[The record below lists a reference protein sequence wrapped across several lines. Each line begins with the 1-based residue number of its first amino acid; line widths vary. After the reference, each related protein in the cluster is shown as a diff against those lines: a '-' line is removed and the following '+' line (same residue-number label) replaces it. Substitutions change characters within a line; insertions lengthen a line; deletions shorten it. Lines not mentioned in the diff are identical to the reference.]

1 MVKAKAAPVIVATP
15 AVTRPG
21 AGPSSAMVTR
31 SRARGGREI
40 NVEPEVEFRPE
51 IEFLPE
57 VEIPAETD
65 EEVSGA
71 TRHITDIASQYI
83 PEVAITQEVTTS
95 ASITTSTLPIPRNI
109 PLTPARRR
117 FDELVAVLLFDGDQQ
132 LALVFLY
139 HQHTIFTNR
148 ICLHRLRCRCR

>member
-1 MVKAKAAPVIVATP
+1 
-15 AVTRPG
+15 
-21 AGPSSAMVTR
+21 MVTR

-71 TRHITDIASQYI
+71 TRHITDIASQ
-83 PEVAITQEVTTS
+83 EVAITQEVRTS
-95 ASITTSTLPIPRNI
+95 ASITTSTLPIPRN
-109 PLTPARRR
+109 PTPHIELEL
-117 FDELVAVLLFDGDQQ
+117 ELVFS
-132 LALVFLY
+132 F
-139 HQHTIFTNR
+139 N
-148 ICLHRLRCRCR
+148 